1 MSFYLRL
8 TISEMALYNY
18 LAQGCDL
25 LARDWQEA
33 LKFEEQFVF
42 KLFAEELNDS
52 SVSEKR
58 S

>member
-42 KLFAEELNDS
+42 
-52 SVSEKR
+52 
-58 S
+58 